1 MKTRKAV
8 RVPVGIIGGD
18 LPTKKFVKSTRRMN
32 KEVIKLIKEN
42 EKKLACGMEYA
53 QELRTC

>member
-8 RVPVGIIGGD
+8 RVPVEIMRGD
-18 LPTKKFVKSTRRMN
+18 LPMKKFVKSTKRMSE
-32 KEVIKLIKEN
+32 KVIKSIELN